1 LGVVH
6 DLYLIGGG
14 RRTPGAGHWAAG
26 LRRWPGNRSGEWETA
41 ERRRWSGCAGRSPVA
56 GLAKLPGKESATN
69 SLEEIDCTLS
79 STGYGA
85 IVWDVEKTGRWGRH
99 ACRPAKSEEER
110 YPQHDR

>member
-56 GLAKLPGKESATN
+56 GLAKLPGKERGNKWLGGNRLHSVVDRIWCYSVGRGKDRKVGKACVSA
-69 SLEEIDCTLS
+69 
-79 STGYGA
+79 G
-85 IVWDVEKTGRWGRH
+85 EK
-99 ACRPAKSEEER
+99 
-110 YPQHDR
+110 